1 MVSKLSKTGN
11 IKDRSQGWLSRVVS
25 FLFLSVWVVFF
36 FFFLV
41 QTKTFRSVLPF
52 TKMGEKT
59 REASVEG
66 QILLLLTASKILPS
80 KLPSGQLDR
89 RVSSSEERS
98 CLGR

>member
-1 MVSKLSKTGN
+1 MAL
-11 IKDRSQGWLSRVVS
+11 QGCIVFVFVCLGG
-25 FLFLSVWVVFF
+25 FF